1 MRDLIFHPAV
11 VKDVREIVG
20 KYSEIS
26 EELANRFWQEL
37 EFAIEG
43 IARFPERHHYDP
55 SGLRRSNLE
64 KFPYHLLFE
73 ERLDGLRVIVVRHHH
88 RNPSY
93 GLRRTHR

>member
-1 MRDLIFHPAV
+1 MRDLIFHPGV
-11 VKDVREIVG
+11 VKDVRAITA

-26 EELANRFWQEL
+26 EELATRFWQEL
-37 EFAIEG
+37 DTAIDEV
-43 IARFPERHHYDP
+43 ARFPERHHYDP

-73 ERLDGLRVIVVRHHH
+73 ERLEGLRVIVVRHHH

-93 GLRRTHR
+93 GLRRTNR

>member
-11 VKDVREIVG
+11 VKDARAISA
-20 KYSEIS
+20 KYSGIS
-26 EELANRFWQEL
+26 EELAARFWNEL
-37 EFAIEG
+37 DTAIDE

-64 KFPYHLLFE
+64 KFPYQLLFE
-73 ERLDGLRVIVVRHHH
+73 ERLEGLRVIVLRHHH

-93 GLRRTHR
+93 GLRRANR